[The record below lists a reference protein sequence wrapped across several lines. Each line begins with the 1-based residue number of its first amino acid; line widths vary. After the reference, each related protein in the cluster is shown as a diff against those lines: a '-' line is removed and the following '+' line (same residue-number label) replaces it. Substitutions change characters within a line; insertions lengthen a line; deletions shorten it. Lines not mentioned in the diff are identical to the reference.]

1 MRGLHLRDGSKIGGV
16 DLILKGVHLGAEAS
30 MRDVV
35 PGKMRLETLSFQA
48 RQLEVELIY
57 KIFVP

>member
-1 MRGLHLRDGSKIGGV
+1 
-16 DLILKGVHLGAEAS
+16 

-35 PGKMRLETLSFQA
+35 PGKMRMETLSFQA

-57 KIFVP
+57 KLFVPDNEVRWRHRVVPVLRGLGW